1 MGNRGSGSPP
11 SGPGGSNPVIR
22 CVRIDASRTSLGMPN
37 VFARTVDASLAACA
51 VDVDESAALRIS
63 GNRFDGCDTTHRHL
77 TSPFE
82 PLDVSLRGNAAASS
96 CGPSS
101 GAPRGSVGSR
111 NTARFSLEFEPSPGF
126 EPSTV
131 SSSSGTSACSNSD
144 VSRGKPCRR
153 STARRAASM
162 PGPHCLDALHA
173 SSASPVM
180 RSSISR
186 LSFTFPRFAK
196 PYSLSSLQL
205 SLSSP

>member
-1 MGNRGSGSPP
+1 
-11 SGPGGSNPVIR
+11 
-22 CVRIDASRTSLGMPN
+22 MPN

-77 TSPFE
+77 TSSFEPFE
-82 PLDVSLRGNAAASS
+82 PLDAAASS
-96 CGPSS
+96 RGPSSRGPSS
-101 GAPRGSVGSR
+101 GGPRGSVGSR
-111 NTARFSLEFEPSPGF
+111 NTARFSLTLETSPGF

-144 VSRGKPCRR
+144 VNRGKPCRR
-153 STARRAASM
+153 RTARRAASM

-196 PYSLSSLQL
+196 PYSLRSLQL